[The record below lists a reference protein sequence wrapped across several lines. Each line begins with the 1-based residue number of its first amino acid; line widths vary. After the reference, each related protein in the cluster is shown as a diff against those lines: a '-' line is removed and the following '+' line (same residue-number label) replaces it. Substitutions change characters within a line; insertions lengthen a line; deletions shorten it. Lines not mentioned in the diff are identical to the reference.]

1 MTGGVQGGDV
11 QGGGKPR
18 PYYIRLCRTF
28 LLSHT
33 YKEDHDATNHNA
45 ITMYQEIGIIYL
57 HLIDNHTIGAS
68 KVPNIETI
76 WARNYFCMPARSC
89 NVSEYNIT
97 RLVPSKRNTFALLQM
112 NYLWGTRSND
122 DKCRFFLKSGHNV
135 CGKCFCR
142 SWKQQLAIGI

>member
-1 MTGGVQGGDV
+1 MTGGV

-18 PYYIRLCRTF
+18 PYSIRLSCTF
-28 LLSHT
+28 LLSYIHI
-33 YKEDHDATNHNA
+33 EDHDTTNHNA

-76 WARNYFCMPARSC
+76 RAGNYFCMSARSC
-89 NVSEYNIT
+89 NISEYNIT
-97 RLVPSKRNTFALLQM
+97 SLVPSKRNTFALLQM
-112 NYLWGTRSND
+112 NYLWGTRCND

-135 CGKCFCR
+135 CGKRLCR
-142 SWKQQLAIGI
+142 SWKQQ